1 MAAILKEDS
10 FLGLTPTGPE
20 NRGVPSAEN

>member
-1 MAAILKEDS
+1 MAAICREVS